1 MDGLGAKTAP
11 IAYQLPISAL
21 LAACQRAPH
30 PGQVNEIRRKC
41 RYNGALGQVQITQC
55 QLCCPPVW
63 SVSRWT
69 RVRVWETCAHVRARE
84 GRSGDFPDSL
94 AQCKPSCLPVY
105 LFTLLIAT
113 RISYVTSPRIPQVN
127 LSQTR
132 SAVADTAA
140 RDSARAQAGTRIST
154 VAHAHSD
161 EVIHMVGITAAV
173 WLLMAFWSDW

>member
-69 RVRVWETCAHVRARE
+69 RVRVWETCTRVCVR
-84 GRSGDFPDSL
+84 GDQ
-94 AQCKPSCLPVY
+94 A
-105 LFTLLIAT
+105 I
-113 RISYVTSPRIPQVN
+113 
-127 LSQTR
+127 SQTR
-132 SAVADTAA
+132 RPSGSPAA
-140 RDSARAQAGTRIST
+140 RPFICSLFWLPLAYLMSPLRESRRLICPTLAAPSPTLLL
-154 VAHAHSD
+154 
-161 EVIHMVGITAAV
+161 GIQPV
-173 WLLMAFWSDW
+173 HRQPRE